1 MAGVDFLIG
10 SVPGCD
16 LRLPGTALPPVVC
29 LIARQSDGVML
40 RKLAPAQAVLVNG
53 TPVTVQRLANGDRVS
68 IGDIELIAHV
78 EQVPTASTPT
88 APGNSTIAIDTFA
101 KPQAANP
108 DWKAELDSKQRQLDE
123 QTRELETD
131 RVLWYRRREEVDQE
145 CRRQTDAA
153 MLLGKQLEVRQQELN
168 AAREALEQ
176 REREFDEQRNQLGQ
190 QQQDLESRA
199 EKLAKQTEELNGA
212 RRELDAIRQQI
223 YERYRQRRD
232 RLAGLQEAVA
242 RAARKVQEHKRSV
255 EGEAE
260 HFATK
265 LRELQLREADL
276 AAQLAQLA
284 RDRDVL
290 ENDRRLNAQQKQE
303 HERALAERLA
313 ELQGRERQLAEERQA
328 LEKGQAQY
336 QGDLV
341 RLDRLAAQLDERQK
355 QTQEREQDLQR
366 RSEELQRDL
375 RELEDQAVQLDEA
388 HVQLAADAERIA
400 RQNADL
406 DKRTAEVAQRAAA
419 VEGQQTMLMQL
430 RTRLERMREDLRRE
444 AQLLTEQRARQEAAE
459 VELQQRLQEAQ
470 RLRAELDA
478 DRHAH
483 EEQTRIFQERSTEL
497 EGAVARLRET
507 QNQVAAQE
515 AELSQR
521 QGECTTRTAEQAE
534 QAAVLQARAAQ
545 LADLQQRL
553 AADRQALRDRE
564 AALARAEEA
573 REALQEQLRRR
584 SDELNARQRG
594 LAEQI
599 QQHEEASVGFQGRVV
614 ELQARR
620 AELERE
626 HEVAQQQLA
635 QRLQEMAARH
645 QELEGWE
652 QRVRQAHQQV
662 EQAGQALA
670 GERQA
675 LGDERER
682 TVADRQALSAE
693 AEHARA
699 GLASAHEE
707 ILQLHRQFPE
717 MEQRAM
723 EAIGRL
729 GQVRER
735 LREHMAELH
744 GYARQGHEGLEALR
758 AHLQAQA
765 EEVRRHSLA
774 LHQAREEHRLA
785 VASFRQQL
793 IDWQGQ
799 IGDMKRVLAA
809 GETRLERRHAEV
821 EEQARVVDADAAR
834 LAHEAQQLG
843 EQQRQVS
850 ERRGE
855 VERHLSDMREWYR
868 RKMRELSG
876 ESEHSTAHAHP
887 EPVGTMPPERNI
899 LSMTGEVSPGDRK
912 LGNLLRSL
920 ELIEPEI
927 LTALL
932 VEARRQRRSLRQ
944 VLLSGGYLTLYQLA
958 LIEAGNVDALVLGPT
973 RVIDR
978 VRATSREAV
987 YRVFDP
993 RRGRE
998 VLLRVLSESE
1008 ALDAVHP
1015 DEFRQRFAA
1024 AAVVEH
1030 PHLAA
1035 TLEVLEVADRPAVL
1049 QEWVTGLPSSDW
1061 PVLAAV
1067 PGVWYRLLSQAAL
1080 GLQTIHQA
1088 GQVHGHLTP
1097 ESILLTGEG
1106 VVKLVGLGEP
1116 VWLVERT
1123 GPYSVDEMAMTNPK
1137 MATEDAGGDL
1147 AALGRVVAGWI
1158 TLGQRGPKKT
1168 KPLANEMQAIIDRL
1182 SAAVPE
1188 QRYAS
1193 AAALLED
1200 LDRAGGAFPP
1210 NPEAWDR
1217 LLRHVREALTPQTQ
1231 LRMSA

>member
-1 MAGVDFLIG
+1 MAGADFLIG

-29 LIARQSDGVML
+29 LVARQSDAVVL
-40 RKLAPAQAVLVNG
+40 RKLAPTQPVLVNG
-53 TPVTVQRLANGDRVS
+53 EPVTVQRLANGDRIS
-68 IGDIELIAHV
+68 IGAVELIAHI
-78 EQVPTASTPT
+78 EQAQTVPTGAVAGNPT
-88 APGNSTIAIDTFA
+88 TDTFA
-101 KPQAANP
+101 KPQAADP
-108 DWKAELDSKQRQLDE
+108 DWKADLATKQRQLED

-145 CRRQTDAA
+145 CRRQTEAA
-153 MLLGKQLEVRQQELN
+153 VLLSKQLETRQQELT

-232 RLAGLQEAVA
+232 RLAGLQEAVS
-242 RAARKVQEHKRSV
+242 RAARKVQEHKRAV
-255 EGEAE
+255 EAEAE

-265 LRELQLREADL
+265 LQELQVREADL
-276 AAQLAQLA
+276 AAQLSQLA
-284 RDRDVL
+284 RERDAV
-290 ENDRRLNAQQKQE
+290 ENDRRLNGQQKQE

-313 ELQGRERQLAEERQA
+313 ELQGRERQLADERQT

-336 QGDLV
+336 QADLV

-355 QTQEREQDLQR
+355 QTQEREQELQR

-406 DKRTAEVAQRAAA
+406 DKRTAEVAQRATA

-459 VELQQRLQEAQ
+459 IELQQRLQEAQ
-470 RLRAELDA
+470 RLRAELEA
-478 DRHAH
+478 DRQAH
-483 EEQTRIFQERSTEL
+483 DEQTRIFQERSTEL
-497 EGAVARLRET
+497 EGAVAKLRET

-521 QGECTTRTAEQAE
+521 QGECATRTAEQAE

-553 AADRQALRDRE
+553 AADRQSLRDRE

-584 SDELNARQRG
+584 SEELSARQRG

-599 QQHEEASVGFQGRVV
+599 QQHEEASVAFQTRVA
-614 ELQARR
+614 ELQTRR
-620 AELERE
+620 ADLERE
-626 HEVAQQQLA
+626 HELAQQQLA
-635 QRLQEMAARH
+635 QRVQELAARH
-645 QELEGWE
+645 QELEAWD
-652 QRVRQAHQQV
+652 QRLRQAHQQV
-662 EQAGQALA
+662 EDAGQALA
-670 GERQA
+670 AERQA
-675 LGDERER
+675 LGAERDR
-682 TVADRQALSAE
+682 TAADRQTLSAE
-693 AEHARA
+693 AEQARA
-699 GLASAHEE
+699 GLMGAHQEM
-707 ILQLHRQFPE
+707 LQVQRQFPE
-717 MEQRAM
+717 MEQRAT

-744 GYARQGHEGLEALR
+744 GYARQGHESLETLR
-758 AHLQAQA
+758 THLQTQA
-765 EEVRRHSLA
+765 DEVRRHGLA

-821 EEQARVVDADAAR
+821 EQQARTVDADAAR
-834 LAHEAQQLG
+834 LAREAQHLG
-843 EQQRQVS
+843 EQQRQVA

-876 ESEHSTAHAHP
+876 ESEHGAATAEREST
-887 EPVGTMPPERNI
+887 GIMPPERNI
-899 LSMTGEVSPGDRK
+899 LSMTGEVAPGDRK
-912 LGNLLRSL
+912 LGDLLRSL
-920 ELIEPEI
+920 ELIEPEV

-944 VLLSGGYLTLYQLA
+944 LLLSGGYLTLYQLA

-978 VRATSREAV
+978 LRATAREAV

-993 RRGRE
+993 RRGQE
-998 VLLRVLSESE
+998 VMLRVLSENE
-1008 ALDAVHP
+1008 AVDAVHP

-1024 AAVVEH
+1024 AAGVQH

-1035 TLEVLEVADRPAVL
+1035 TLEVLDVAGRPAVL
-1049 QEWVTGLPSSDW
+1049 QEWVAGLPSSDW
-1061 PVLAAV
+1061 PALAAV
-1067 PGVWYRLLSQAAL
+1067 PGVWYRLLSQATL

-1088 GQVHGHLTP
+1088 GLVHGHLAA
-1097 ESILLTGEG
+1097 EAVVLTREG
-1106 VVKLVGLGEP
+1106 VVKLLGLGEP
-1116 VWLVERT
+1116 SWLVERT
-1123 GPYSVDEMAMTNPK
+1123 GVDALDEITAS
-1137 MATEDAGGDL
+1137 EDAAGDL
-1147 AALGRVVAGWI
+1147 AALGRIVGRWAA
-1158 TLGQRGPKKT
+1158 LGQRGSKKA
-1168 KPLANEMQAIIDRL
+1168 KSLPQEMQAILDRL
-1182 SAAVPE
+1182 VATAPE
-1188 QRYAS
+1188 QRYKG
-1193 AAALLED
+1193 AAALLEE
-1200 LDRAGGAFPP
+1200 LDRAGAAFPP

-1231 LRMSA
+1231 LRLSA